1 MYSRCIIDVF
11 SPIDLDFYLFAC
23 LFLCLFVFESSRF
36 TLHSN
41 KIDMVVFFF
50 SNGLGKKTSWAIFAS
65 HFFLVSLIIEGF
77 LGLFGPFLLFLA
89 ILGSAH
95 AKGIFADKH
104 S

>member
-23 LFLCLFVFESSRF
+23 LFLCLFVFESSKF

-50 SNGLGKKTSWAIFAS
+50 SNGLGKKTSWAIFAM
-65 HFFLVSLIIEGF
+65 E
-77 LGLFGPFLLFLA
+77 
-89 ILGSAH
+89 
-95 AKGIFADKH
+95 H